1 MMLSMMWLDSLILG
15 ALQGVTEFLPISS
28 SGHLV
33 LGEQFLGLKVEALK
47 TFDIVVHMGTLL
59 AILVYF
65 AKDIRELFV
74 ALFKFFVGK
83 LSKNDPYGKLILLI
97 IVGTLPAVIAGF
109 TLEGWIDENFRNVEA
124 VAVGMLVVGFVF
136 LLGEFVNKKYLA
148 KKIGSDFGSD
158 SSSGGFKN
166 FNLRQA
172 LIIGCAQAIALLPGV
187 SRSGST
193 IVAGIFQGIDRSTA
207 ARFSFL
213 LAIPAIAGAGILT
226 AFHVAGGDGL
236 EAVASAGGVPA
247 GGTINNFAVTIG
259 FFSSFIFGL
268 LSIWGLMKFLKK
280 HTLHVF
286 AFYLIVVGMAV
297 LIFA

>member
-1 MMLSMMWLDSLILG
+1 MSAMTWFDSLILG

-33 LGEQFLGLKVEALK
+33 LAEQFLGLKVEALK

-59 AILVYF
+59 AIIVYF
-65 AKDIRELFV
+65 TKDIRELFI
-74 ALFKFFVGK
+74 ALWHFLNGK
-83 LSKNDPYGKLILLI
+83 LRQDDPYGKLILLI
-97 IVGTLPAVIAGF
+97 TVGTLPAVIAGF
-109 TLEGWIDENFRNVEA
+109 TLEAWIDENFRNVSA
-124 VAVGMLVVGFVF
+124 VAMGMVFVGVVF
-136 LLGEFVNKKYLA
+136 LLGEFVGSKYVN
-148 KKIGSDFGSD
+148 SDRAGRAD
-158 SSSGGFKN
+158 SAGETNLKN
-166 FNLRQA
+166 VSLKQA

-193 IVAGIFQGIDRSTA
+193 IVAGIFQGIDRSVA

-226 AFHVAGGDGL
+226 AFHVAENG
-236 EAVASAGGVPA
+236 AVVAAAGT
-247 GGTINNFAVTIG
+247 TIIPLTIG
-259 FFSSFIFGL
+259 FFSSFIFGF

-286 AFYLIVVGMAV
+286 AFYLIVVGMA
-297 LIFA
+297 LLFGDALAK